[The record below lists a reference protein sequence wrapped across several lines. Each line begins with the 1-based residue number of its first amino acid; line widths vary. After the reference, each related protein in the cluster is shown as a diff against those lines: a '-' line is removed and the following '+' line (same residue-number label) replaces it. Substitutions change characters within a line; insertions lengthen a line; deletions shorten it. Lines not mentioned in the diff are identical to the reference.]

1 MRSSPAWLAILLA
14 AGLAQA
20 GCDRG
25 ARAAG
30 GGALPVTDPSPVS
43 PSAQAGSDASRD
55 GDAMRAKRFVAG
67 ARSPDEALPADILRG
82 LATDD
87 RVLDCD
93 EGLVDGRSVFA
104 QDWVVAHRIDLDGDG
119 HDDWLV
125 EGRHDCLSGPGDADW
140 WLYAGGGAGRRL
152 VLAAGRASIV
162 ELLSSRSHGVADL
175 RLLRSDGSVL
185 HARHDGSS
193 YVLPAVDTEPE

>member
-14 AGLAQA
+14 AGLVQA

-25 ARAAG
+25 ARTDS
-30 GGALPVTDPSPVS
+30 GGALTAAGPSPPS
-43 PSAQAGSDASRD
+43 PSVLTGPDARD
-55 GDAMRAKRFVAG
+55 GDAMRTKRFVAG